1 MYALKREGEWYV
13 LCKNGVELLTPQ
25 NRSVKTKFK
34 ALADRLVLD
43 LEKYGEDPGNPLS
56 LVAFHYPM
64 VDFFVVS
71 PRESLEHSISIGLD
85 RGNDWTLECPSAEP
99 NFWMRWLGVFG
110 NGQQQSEEGKKW
122 LSQISPMQLCAVCI
136 IGRVMESV
144 NIPFIV
150 ATKLKP
156 SALKSF
162 AKEIEAHY
170 PYVSAKDLA
179 VYFKN
184 FLFYFNVEKESVKQA
199 E

>member
-1 MYALKREGEWYV
+1 MYKSKKTDEWV
-13 LCKNGVELLTPQ
+13 IICKNDRELLTP
-25 NRSVKTKFK
+25 RKRVVKTKYQ
-34 ALADRLVLD
+34 ARADRLILD
-43 LEKYGEDPGNPLS
+43 LKKYGEDPTNPLS
-56 LVAFHYPM
+56 IVAFHYPM
-64 VDFFVVS
+64 IDFFS
-71 PRESLEHSISIGLD
+71 DGSRGELERSISIGLD

-136 IGRVMESV
+136 IGKVLESV

-162 AKEIEAHY
+162 SKEIVKHY

-179 VYFKN
+179 VYFDN
-184 FLFYFNVEKESVKQA
+184 YLFYFNVEKEAAKQA
-199 E
+199 